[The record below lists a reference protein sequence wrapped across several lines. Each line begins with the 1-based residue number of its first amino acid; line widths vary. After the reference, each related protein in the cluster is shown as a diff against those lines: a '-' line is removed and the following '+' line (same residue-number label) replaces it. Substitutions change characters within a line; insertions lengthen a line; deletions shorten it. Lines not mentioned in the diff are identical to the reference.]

1 MPFRKVIVWRY
12 DVDKN
17 YLVTQDNNLIEAKHT
32 KPLSVREQKIILT
45 MVSMIEP
52 SDYDF
57 KDYIISIKEFH
68 NLLGL
73 DGREHYTEMKSVIQS
88 LMTKTVEIPLGGK
101 SFLMTHWVSNA
112 KYLEGTGTIQL
123 RFSPELK
130 PYLLQLK
137 NTFTSYKLTNILSL
151 NSMYSIRLY
160 ELMKKWQKVTK
171 WECTV
176 DSLREKLG
184 ATNKSYAVY
193 GNFKNKILN
202 PSITE
207 LNNQTDLSIKF
218 TEIKKGRKIVSI
230 KFTIYR
236 KIYDDE
242 EVTSSHNQLESI
254 RLLREKEIEK
264 LRTNLN
270 LLTKDYVLDQQYFQY
285 LFNNAEKI
293 WEEEEIEKELS
304 HLIRYV
310 NGERSIH
317 NPLGF
322 IQDRIKKTL
331 KAKELGE
338 PINFAEIYPEKHRQF
353 IREEELPEWQKNQ
366 QEEKTLEINPALF
379 LEKEKILE
387 SLAKKKQELKE
398 KK

>member
-1 MPFRKVIVWRY
+1 M
-12 DVDKN
+12 DKN
-17 YLVTQDNNLIEAKHT
+17 YVVTQDNNLIEARHT

-52 SDYDF
+52 SDNDF
-57 KDYIISIKEFH
+57 KDYIISIREFH

-101 SFLMTHWVSNA
+101 SFLMTHWVSTA

-137 NTFTSYKLTNILSL
+137 DTFTSYKLTNILSL

-176 DSLREKLG
+176 ESLREKLG
-184 ATNKSYAVY
+184 ATNKSYTVY

-202 PSITE
+202 PAVAE

-218 TEIKKGRKIVSI
+218 TEVKKGRKIVSI
-230 KFTIYR
+230 KFTIYKR
-236 KIYDDE
+236 TYAE
-242 EVTSSHNQLESI
+242 EARIPDNQPESI
-254 RLLREKEIEK
+254 RLLREKEIEN
-264 LRTNLN
+264 LRANLN
-270 LLTKDYVLDQQYFQY
+270 LITSAYVFDKQYFQY
-285 LFNNAEKI
+285 LFNNAKEI
-293 WEEEEIEKELS
+293 WEEDDIEKELGY
-304 HLIRYV
+304 LIRYV
-310 NGERSIH
+310 NREKSIH

-322 IQDRIKKTL
+322 IQDKVKKIL
-331 KAKELGE
+331 QGKELGE
-338 PINFAEIYPEKHRQF
+338 SITFAEIYPEIYSQF
-353 IREEELPEWQKNQ
+353 IREEKLPERQTKP
-366 QEEKTLEINPALF
+366 QEENSLEINPALF
-379 LEKEKILE
+379 LEKDVIMEKL
-387 SLAKKKQELKE
+387 SKKKQKLKE
-398 KK
+398 SN